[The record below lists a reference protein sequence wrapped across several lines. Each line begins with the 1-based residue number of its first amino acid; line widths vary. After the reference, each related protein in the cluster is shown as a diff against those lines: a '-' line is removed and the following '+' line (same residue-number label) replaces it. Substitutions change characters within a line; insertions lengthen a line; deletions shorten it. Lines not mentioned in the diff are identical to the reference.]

1 MIHPHAIKTYQ
12 CPKVTFKIQESH
24 TCHGDKKRWHKHWKE
39 LQVWWGKKQKNLKL
53 TITNL
58 PNEPLKI
65 FWKLDTCLK
74 RMPVKKQRTC
84 LTLYQVVY
92 VDKQMML
99 WVVQIIIVCLHLNRH
114 LNSLYFL
121 EEHQRIILHRPWF
134 HQIII
139 DSTYINWPNSK
150 KTSIKKYQTCW

>member
-1 MIHPHAIKTYQ
+1 MPIKMIHPHRIKTYQ
-12 CPKVTFKIQESH
+12 YPKVIFKIQESH
-24 TCHGDKKRWHKHWKE
+24 ICLVDKKRWHKQWKE

-65 FWKLDTCLK
+65 FWKLDTSLK

-92 VDKQMML
+92 ADKLMMS
-99 WVVQIIIVCLHLNRH
+99 WAAQIIIVFLHLNLL
-114 LNSLYFL
+114 LNNLYFL
-121 EEHQRIILHRPWF
+121 EEHHPII
-134 HQIII
+134 
-139 DSTYINWPNSK
+139 
-150 KTSIKKYQTCW
+150 